1 VQRIETCIPGV
12 VILQS
17 PVFRDSRGYF
27 QETYNRHALLEV
39 GIDADWKQDNL
50 SVSQTNVVRGLHYQI
65 DQSQA
70 KLVRV
75 VHGAVFDVAVD
86 IRRSSPTFGRHVSV
100 ELKAGDGQAFLIPV
114 GFAHGFVALELD
126 TTFLY
131 KVDQYYAPQAERTIL
146 WNDPDLSIPWPVS
159 IEETIVSAKD
169 LRGEPFKTAEV
180 FS

>member
-1 VQRIETCIPGV
+1 MQRIETCIPGV

-114 GFAHGFVALELD
+114 GFAHGFVALEPD

-146 WNDPDLSIPWPVS
+146 WNDPDLSIPWPVRVKDA
-159 IEETIVSAKD
+159 IISAKD